1 MAITTLMGQDRRTS
15 SALLPVYVGAVVAA
29 GAIALAVAIATA
41 PKAGLFGPRVAGF
54 LLLATMLVLSEARPL
69 TFLRLHEGSDITISW
84 TFAFALVL
92 FAPATALPAMAIA
105 SALGDGLRRRPP
117 VRIAFNSAQM
127 VLSLGAALPVLG
139 LVQDGGLFD
148 PGALSPLWLLVML
161 LGAAVAF
168 LVNLLLTSVVI
179 GLSERVPVWPLLRK
193 GVTHNFSTD
202 GMLLALAP
210 VFALAAAENPL
221 LVPLLV
227 VAVWNVYRAANLAL
241 QRQHEATHDAL
252 TDLPNRRR
260 FFEQVRV
267 THDQAR
273 RQHRS
278 YAIALVDLDG
288 FKQIN
293 DRLGHQIGDLVL
305 QEVADRLRRA
315 RRSTDVVARL
325 GGDEFAV
332 LIGDVADA
340 DDALTGVERISK
352 EFDPPFE
359 NAGFPLKLGAS
370 VGVAVF
376 PEHGTDVE
384 LLLQHADEAMYDA
397 KKSNDSSVQAYN
409 SKRTI
414 RHGRLAL
421 LTELERAIE
430 ERELVVHYQPKVD
443 LRTGN
448 AIGVEALVRWEHP
461 RLGLVMPGEFMPL
474 AEQTELMA
482 PLTERVLEEALQ
494 QTAKWHAMGFPVSVA
509 VNGSARNLHD
519 TDFPTLVHGLLVAN
533 ALDPRWLEIEVTEN
547 ALLVDRL
554 RAGKVL
560 TELRS
565 FGASVAIDD
574 FGTGYSSL
582 TNLRDLPVDRIK
594 IDRSFVSDMNTETG
608 DALIVA
614 STVDLAGKLGLT
626 SIAEG
631 VENQAVWAHL
641 TRLGCHIAQGFF
653 IARPAPAEEITEWLE
668 ISFTGKAATPYY
680 LDKKAS

>member
-1 MAITTLMGQDRRTS
+1 MGQNRRS
-15 SALLPVYVGAVVAA
+15 SALPVYVGAVITA
-29 GAIALAVAIATA
+29 GAIALVYDLATL
-41 PKAGLFGPRVAGF
+41 PSEGLFGPRVAGF

-105 SALGDGLRRRPP
+105 SAAGDALRRKSPTR
-117 VRIAFNSAQM
+117 VAFNAAQM
-127 VLSLGAALPVLG
+127 VLSLGAALPVLA
-139 LVQDGGLFD
+139 LVHTGRLFD
-148 PGALSPLWLLVML
+148 PGALSPIYLMVML
-161 LGAAVAF
+161 VAAAAAF
-168 LVNLLLTSVVI
+168 LVNLVLTSIVI
-179 GLSERVPVWPLLRK
+179 GLSEGISPWPLVRK

-252 TDLPNRRR
+252 TDLPNRRK

-273 RQHRS
+273 RHHRS
-278 YAIALVDLDG
+278 YAVALVDLDG

-340 DDALTGVERISK
+340 DDALTGVERISQ
-352 EFDPPFE
+352 EFDAPFE
-359 NAGFPLKLGAS
+359 NAGFPLKMGAS

-397 KKSNDSSVQAYN
+397 KKSDSSVQSYN
-409 SKRTI
+409 AKRTI

-461 RLGLVMPGEFMPL
+461 RLGLIMPGEFMPL

-482 PLTERVLEEALQ
+482 PLTERVLEEALT
-494 QTAKWHAMGFPVSVA
+494 QTAKWHGMGFPVSIA

-519 TDFPTLVHGLLVAN
+519 TDFPNIVHKLLVAN
-533 ALDPRWLEIEVTEN
+533 ALDPRWLELEITEN
-547 ALLVDRL
+547 ALLVDRM

-560 TELRS
+560 TALRA
-565 FGASVAIDD
+565 FGATVAIDD

-582 TNLRDLPVDRIK
+582 SNLRDLPVDRIK
-594 IDRSFVSDMNTETG
+594 IDRSFVSDMNTQTG

-641 TRLGCHIAQGFF
+641 ARLGCHLAQGYF
-653 IARPAPAEEITEWLE
+653 IARPANAEQITEWLE
-668 ISFTGKAATPYY
+668 ISFTGKASTPYY
-680 LDKKAS
+680 AQNYQQNFQQKKAS